1 VVALLGSSRGE
12 GGWNASVRTDVIAF
26 AGWARIDLTDA
37 DVRGERLQL
46 RVISVFG
53 LVSIAVPP
61 EMAVADSGLA
71 LLGSRSVRGGRAEI
85 HETGMSG
92 LLLSGTCILGAVR
105 VRRKAANDRSGNLS

>member
-12 GGWNASVRTDVIAF
+12 GGWNASVRTDVIAL
-26 AGWARIDLTDA
+26 AGWARIDLKDA
-37 DVRGERLQL
+37 DVRGELLQI

-71 LLGSRSVRGGRAEI
+71 LLGSRSVR
-85 HETGMSG
+85 SG
-92 LLLSGTCILGAVR
+92 TAAPGTAATPGAAGLALSGACILGAVR
-105 VRRKAANDRSGNLS
+105 VRRKP